1 MKSKA
6 TIMLRLLA
14 AVCISGCFTMLACV
28 NTISANVEDWWDGR
42 GPVVPHSTFP
52 ADCALCHSAE
62 NWQTMR
68 GDFSYDHEKET
79 GFRLVGAHAEAQC
92 LRCHNDRGPVEYFS
106 NQGCAGCHSDVHQ
119 GRLQNRCLDC
129 HNETDWHPSGQLAEH
144 SRTRF
149 PLFGAHAAATCDRCH
164 PGIGSGQFDPL
175 PTECASCHQA
185 DLAAA
190 LEPNHVNEGWIQSCD
205 RCHRATTWA
214 QEGFVHD
221 FFPLSGGHN
230 TACIGCHSN
239 EVFDAVPT
247 ECSTCHLDVFS
258 LPTDPDH
265 IALNLPMNCERCHD
279 IQAWAPAGFDH
290 SWLTAEACADC
301 HIDDYQAT
309 QNPSHQLWGYSKSCE
324 ECHDTNVWSNVDF
337 DHPGIVDSCS
347 DCHLQDF
354 LGTQDPNH
362 QLWGYPTT
370 CELCHHQFSDFP
382 PADFHHVGVV
392 DGCVQCHLQ
401 DYLGTTDPDHSQLGL
416 PFECEL
422 CHIPDTSWDNIR
434 GPGRDQF
441 LNPLRPTQIEKRP
454 PANGKK
460 SGGSKG
466 GKK

>member
-1 MKSKA
+1 
-6 TIMLRLLA
+6 
-14 AVCISGCFTMLACV
+14 
-28 NTISANVEDWWDGR
+28 
-42 GPVVPHSTFP
+42 
-52 ADCALCHSAE
+52 
-62 NWQTMR
+62 
-68 GDFSYDHEKET
+68 
-79 GFRLVGAHAEAQC
+79 
-92 LRCHNDRGPVEYFS
+92 
-106 NQGCAGCHSDVHQ
+106 
-119 GRLQNRCLDC
+119 
-129 HNETDWHPSGQLAEH
+129 
-144 SRTRF
+144 
-149 PLFGAHAAATCDRCH
+149 
-164 PGIGSGQFDPL
+164 
-175 PTECASCHQA
+175 
-185 DLAAA
+185 
-190 LEPNHVNEGWIQSCD
+190 
-205 RCHRATTWA
+205 
-214 QEGFVHD
+214 
-221 FFPLSGGHN
+221 
-230 TACIGCHSN
+230 
-239 EVFDAVPT
+239 
-247 ECSTCHLDVFS
+247 
-258 LPTDPDH
+258 
-265 IALNLPMNCERCHD
+265 
-279 IQAWAPAGFDH
+279 
-290 SWLTAEACADC
+290 LTAEACADC

-309 QNPSHQLWGYSKSCE
+309 QNPNHQLWGYSKSCE